1 MGFTYTDVTVRS
13 PAEPERSW
21 EGRFLVDTGS
31 TDTLVPRDR
40 LDELGLRPYGSDPYE
55 LADGSSQIAEFT
67 GARLEF
73 MESDAFVRVVYGPP
87 GCEPLL
93 GVLALE
99 SARFEVDPVSQ
110 EIRRAKRLRL

>member
-1 MGFTYTDVTVRS
+1 MGFTFTDVTVRS

-40 LDELGLRPYGSDPYE
+40 LEELGLRPYGSDSYE
-55 LADGSSQIAEFT
+55 LADGSNRVAEFT

-73 MESDAFVRVVYGPP
+73 MDSDAFVRVVYGPS